1 MGFQL
6 TICEGNEVG
15 RQFDFDQPSVLLGR
29 THECDVPLYE
39 AGVSRGHARIFLEGG
54 VWLLE
59 DLGSANG
66 TLVNGRQVA
75 RHTLEEGDAITI
87 GPVVLTWRPGPL
99 DAATAGEPGVH
110 HTRLLSV
117 AEQQRS
123 TSRALEMLS
132 AGGPSEELAELA
144 VRGAHEPLALQPT
157 RLLDPG
163 GAQLDLAT
171 REHDVNTAE
180 AGLAA
185 LSPREEHL
193 ALTAAERARL
203 KRQGALG
210 RLWLWW
216 AEASPRRK
224 RVTAVSA
231 TLLLVGV
238 VVSVAAALPN
248 ADPKQQ
254 PLEPTTLSS
263 EPDGVSFGLGE
274 GVTFPREDEKRF
286 EFRVRSPVR
295 VVAVLH
301 YQCKDIARDEVTLTV
316 NGHELGT
323 LPADTLQ
330 VDERTHELL
339 IPAAVISR
347 TEVNTVVFDN
357 TRHPPDHEPWR
368 IWNVWLELAALPELD
383 EAGLTAAAAAAFEKG
398 VKRWEQREI
407 GASNRWEAYRAFRE
421 AWLTLEALPGPRPA
435 TSLLARERMREV
447 SAELD
452 LKCRMLLLEA
462 RTAFSHKQYEQAH
475 FALDHVVDFFPSRM
489 HPCPGRADHERA
501 AYEL

>member
-117 AEQQRS
+117 AERQRS

-339 IPAAVISR
+339 PEHLRSPSTPLRARAAAGLHRRARASSTWPPCATRSPPRAATREGNPLIPSTWSSTTRCRSITSAATRLVRPTSTPILEYEPQHR
-347 TEVNTVVFDN
+347 TLPVPEVGPNRAPRTSARAAGPASCHQVNLEYLAKVVFEDGRPETACSTP
-357 TRHPPDHEPWR
+357 TRWSAPTRTPP
-368 IWNVWLELAALPELD
+368 
-383 EAGLTAAAAAAFEKG
+383 
-398 VKRWEQREI
+398 
-407 GASNRWEAYRAFRE
+407 
-421 AWLTLEALPGPRPA
+421 
-435 TSLLARERMREV
+435 
-447 SAELD
+447 
-452 LKCRMLLLEA
+452 
-462 RTAFSHKQYEQAH
+462 
-475 FALDHVVDFFPSRM
+475 
-489 HPCPGRADHERA
+489 
-501 AYEL
+501 